1 MKLKDYFPLLSEKKI
16 LLSELGIHP
25 RVYSAWKD
33 ADLIFNN
40 DTPNDSIEKPEKRKW
55 VSLDVFE
62 SLWLLM
68 IVELRKLN
76 LDLKTI
82 KKLKEFLKDRPDFK
96 KGLSAYSNAEW
107 KNILSN
113 NMTPEILDITGGIS
127 LVESFVESLSAST
140 SELEEH
146 PFFSNLATVLN
157 SVFIVKASPSIIIKL
172 NSEDN
177 DFDFHL
183 SFNNMSTPAGKES
196 LYQFY
201 SENCSNATFIN
212 LPIISIVEKLFE
224 KEHLMNHCTDYGFY
238 TKQERQLFDSIR
250 NKECE
255 EIQIVKHQSGDFT
268 VKFSDNKDVSGEDA
282 KMIRKTLGLKMYDR
296 IEVIYRNDSHLVIK
310 NTNKIVIKK
319 D

>member
-33 ADLIFNN
+33 ADLILNN

-62 SLWLLM
+62 SLWLLI

-127 LVESFVESLSAST
+127 LVENFVESLSAST

-172 NSEDN
+172 NSEGN

-183 SFNNMSTPAGKES
+183 SFNNISIPAEREK

-201 SENCSNATFIN
+201 TENCSNATFIN

-224 KEHLMNHCTDYGFY
+224 KEHLMNHFTDYGFF

-255 EIQIVKHQSGDFT
+255 EIQSVKHQSGDFT
-268 VKFSDNKDVSGEDA
+268 VKFSDNKEVSGEDA
-282 KMIRKTLGLKMYDR
+282 KRIRKTLGLKMYDR

>member
-1 MKLKDYFPLLSEKKI
+1 MNLKDYFPLLSEKKI

-82 KKLKEFLKDRPDFK
+82 KKLKEFLKARPDFK
-96 KGLSAYSNAEW
+96 KGFSAYSNAEW
-107 KNILSN
+107 KNHLSN
-113 NMTPEILDITGGIS
+113 NMTPEIQDLIEGTSLLDE
-127 LVESFVESLSAST
+127 VVDSLSAST
-140 SELEEH
+140 SELEE
-146 PFFSNLATVLN
+146 FVYSTNLAIALN
-157 SVFIVKASPSIIIKL
+157 GVFIKNSNPSILIQL
-172 NSEDN
+172 NNNGD

-183 SFNNMSTPAGKES
+183 LHNNMSTPNGNEG
-196 LYQFY
+196 LFQFY
-201 SENCSNATFIN
+201 KENSSQSTFIN
-212 LPIISIVEKLFE
+212 LPITKIVERLFE
-224 KEHLMNHCTDYGFY
+224 KEHLVSHCTDYGFF
-238 TKQERQLFDSIR
+238 TNQERQLFDSIR

-268 VKFSDNKDVSGEDA
+268 VKFSDNKEVSGEDA

-310 NTNKIVIKK
+310 NTNKMIIKK

>member
-62 SLWLLM
+62 SLWLLI

-82 KKLKEFLKDRPDFK
+82 KKLKEFLKGRPDFK
-96 KGLSAYSNAEW
+96 KGLSALSDVEW
-107 KNILSN
+107 KNLLLN
-113 NMTPEILDITGGIS
+113 NLNPELEEHIGGKDKIDE
-127 LVESFVESLSAST
+127 LIESLPNT
-140 SELEEH
+140 ISELEEYV
-146 PFFSNLATVLN
+146 FSTNLAIALHGVFVIN
-157 SVFIVKASPSIIIKL
+157 SNPSILIQL
-172 NSEDN
+172 NNNGD

-183 SFNNMSTPAGKES
+183 LQNNMSTPNEKEG
-196 LYQFY
+196 LFQFY
-201 SENCSNATFIN
+201 KENSSQSTFIN
-212 LPIISIVEKLFE
+212 LPITKIAERLFE
-224 KEHLMNHCTDYGFY
+224 KEHLVSHCTDYGFF
-238 TKQERQLFDSIR
+238 TNQERQLFDSIR

-268 VKFSDNKDVSGEDA
+268 VKFSDNKEVSGEDA
-282 KMIRKTLGLKMYDR
+282 KRIRKTLGLKMYDR